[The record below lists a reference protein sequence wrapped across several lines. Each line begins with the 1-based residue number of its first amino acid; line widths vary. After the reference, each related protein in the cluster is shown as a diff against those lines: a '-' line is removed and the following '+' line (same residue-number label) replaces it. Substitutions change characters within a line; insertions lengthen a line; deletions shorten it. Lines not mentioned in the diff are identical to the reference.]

1 MGHMYNLLKEEDK
14 NNASVK
20 QDLENILKAIP
31 SFLDI
36 MLSQTMMLAQA
47 FK

>member
-14 NNASVK
+14 NNESVK

-36 MLSQTMMLAQA
+36 MLS
-47 FK
+47 